1 MPAGFAL
8 VANEPEGVWIALF
21 RILGNPQWLME
32 AARLSWSMTKPRMKT
47 TNQA

>member
-8 VANEPEGVWIALF
+8 VANEPESVWTTLF
-21 RILGNPQWLME
+21 LDFGNPQWLME